1 MKWFNNLALTS
12 KFILILGLVLVVL
25 AAAVGLSFQSLYA
38 AKSTASELNNE
49 QYAARLNMVT
59 LRANQNWQRDE
70 TLEAILTTDLAAQQA
85 LKADVTDLGNQN
97 DTIAQSLDVF
107 FQTDPYVTAD
117 FISDWNQAKQ
127 L

>member
-49 QYAARLNMVT
+49 QYVAG
-59 LRANQNWQRDE
+59 QPE
-70 TLEAILTTDLAAQQA
+70 LAA
-85 LKADVTDLGNQN
+85 
-97 DTIAQSLDVF
+97 
-107 FQTDPYVTAD
+107 
-117 FISDWNQAKQ
+117 
-127 L
+127 